1 MSDIDLHYFFE
12 AQRKPGCFS
21 LRSHYTIKKK
31 IMMSCE
37 ARPVFLILE
46 KIRRNCPD
54 SAKVYRRGRL
64 YCRELS
70 GTVSWQ
76 RQLYANVFNIMPT
89 A

>member
-1 MSDIDLHYFFE
+1 MSDIDLHF
-12 AQRKPGCFS
+12 
-21 LRSHYTIKKK
+21 
-31 IMMSCE
+31 
-37 ARPVFLILE
+37 LE